1 MPQKSVL
8 QRMEFGG
15 EAVLGA
21 GVVGF
26 AITGNSESDNLRF
39 GVDACA
45 VGLGC
50 GVDRV
55 DAEFVFPVFVS

>member
-1 MPQKSVL
+1 
-8 QRMEFGG
+8 MEFGG